1 MEVPNLWNSINSL
14 FLSENICISF
24 SFSVDVFCWM
34 WNSKLAVVLFVLFVV
49 CLFCLLFCLLF
60 VCFVC
65 FPTFCSLDHSCPF
78 HSWSSLFAICP
89 VLSLGNSLTGS
100 SLHRLILVSPVSFH
114 ATQRSLLT
122 ILSKTRLLCDSL
134 IFLFT
139 SSVIFLQR
147 LYLFPC
153 FLSFYVNSSVWKF
166 TLYSLIFL
174 AFGEIC
180 ICVLQSYNCSW
191 HDLAFDTILF
201 GLPCGLDVK
210 ESISRRPGFNPWR
223 REWLPTP
230 VFLPGGFHG

>member
-1 MEVPNLWNSINSL
+1 MV
-14 FLSENICISF
+14 FF
-24 SFSVDVFCWM
+24 TFSVDMSLRLMSFAFQLKNFISISLVQVSWQTILCYFIYWKCPYSTLKFEGYFCWM

-174 AFGEIC
+174 AFGEISGIIIKAQGC
-180 ICVLQSYNCSW
+180 FPNVEWMHLKLRGTQSLLC
-191 HDLAFDTILF
+191 
-201 GLPCGLDVK
+201 
-210 ESISRRPGFNPWR
+210 
-223 REWLPTP
+223 
-230 VFLPGGFHG
+230 